1 MIRKIKNYIYKTKM
15 KKQRIKR
22 KYSDD
27 MCWDLQYTLLE
38 ILPKM
43 IETLR
48 KAKNS
53 YPELKFEE
61 VDTFDYS
68 WIQNNLKELDI
79 EYKQNDYDK
88 PSIKDPFTRWQL
100 ILKRISYCLIQA
112 DENQT
117 VIINKYE
124 KEYTKQLWNI
134 DNEKEEEKLSTKKW
148 FKKHTSV
155 SKYDNKGKPLLY
167 TFDLKE
173 VNETLKKNYI
183 EECNRINNYR
193 NDMKTEAFNL
203 INKYFWNLW
212 D

>member
-1 MIRKIKNYIYKTKM
+1 MIEKIKNYIYETKM
-15 KKQRIKR
+15 KKQRVKR

-27 MCWDLQYTLLE
+27 MCYNVNYTLLD

-48 KAKNS
+48 KEKHS

-68 WIQNNLKELDI
+68 WIQNNLRELDI
-79 EYKQNDYDK
+79 EFTQNDYDK

-100 ILKRISYCLIQA
+100 ILKRISYCLTQA

-117 VIINKYE
+117 EIINEYE
-124 KEYTKQLWNI
+124 KEYSNQLWNI
-134 DNEKEEEKLSTKKW
+134 KDSLEDEKLSTKDWIDLHSEPIK
-148 FKKHTSV
+148 F
-155 SKYDNKGKPLLY
+155 DENGKPKLY
-167 TFDLKE
+167 AFKFNEVDKE
-173 VNETLKKNYI
+173 LKKKYMERDNEI
-183 EECNRINNYR
+183 SNYR
-193 NDMKTEAFNL
+193 NEMKTEAFNL